1 MPEIWL
7 RYGTTDVVL
16 DIRFENLANQI
27 SAGFP
32 ALPEEEIRAAVAGAP
47 LTDNMLILA
56 LSGSKAAG
64 RTIAIL
70 GEEAKAKGFNFT
82 VDVPHRAAGALRVS
96 LAGNETIS

>member
-27 SAGFP
+27 SAGFQ
-32 ALPEEEIRAAVAGAP
+32 ALPEEEIRAAIAGVT
-47 LTDNMLILA
+47 LTDNMLMLA

-64 RTIAIL
+64 RAIAML
-70 GEEAKAKGFNFT
+70 GEEARAKGLNFT
-82 VDVPHRAAGALRVS
+82 VDVLHRAAGALRAD
-96 LAGNETIS
+96 AGPI